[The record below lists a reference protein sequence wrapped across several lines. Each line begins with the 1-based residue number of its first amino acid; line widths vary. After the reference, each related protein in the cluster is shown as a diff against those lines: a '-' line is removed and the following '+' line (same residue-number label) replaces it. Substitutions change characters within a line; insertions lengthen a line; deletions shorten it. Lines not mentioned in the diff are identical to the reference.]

1 MTVVMAWAGV
11 SWMGVALA
19 TLLGLLCGRYVWCVA
34 YCYAHL
40 LTADATDAA
49 PDAHLLGRALR
60 GAWRSVF
67 TRAHP
72 GKVPA
77 CKGTIPAVVLAAVYA
92 LLTMHADGLTSAASL
107 AWAVTILLLLA
118 LIDARTGFLPD
129 ALTLP
134 LLWTGLAAAL
144 LDMGQVPLPE
154 AVAAVMIAYA
164 ALYTLAWLF
173 LRLRGRDGMGGG
185 DIKLL
190 AAIGAW
196 VGVMDVFWILLCASV
211 SGLCYALAVTCSP
224 RLDTQ
229 HPFGPHLAGVA
240 IGVLMVRLMGLG
252 G

>member
-1 MTVVMAWAGV
+1 MN
-11 SWMGVALA
+11 VALA
-19 TLLGLLCGRYVWCVA
+19 ALFGLLCGRCLWDIA
-34 YCYAHL
+34 HCYEHL
-40 LTADATDAA
+40 LTADATDAP

-60 GAWRSVF
+60 GAWRLVL
-67 TRAHP
+67 TRAHTD
-72 GKVPA
+72 GVPA
-77 CKGTIPAVVLAAVYA
+77 WRGAIPAAALAVVYA
-92 LLTMHADGLTSAASL
+92 LLTVYASGLASAVGL
-107 AWAVTILLLLA
+107 AWAVTVLLLLA

-144 LDMGQVPLPE
+144 LDVGQVPLPE

-211 SGLCYALAVTCSP
+211 SGLCYALTVARSP
-224 RLDTQ
+224 RLDAQ
-229 HPFGPHLAGVA
+229 HPFGPHLAGAA
-240 IGVLMVRLMGLG
+240 IVLLILRATGTMELML
-252 G
+252 

>member
-1 MTVVMAWAGV
+1 MAWAGG

-19 TLLGLLCGRYVWCVA
+19 TLLGLLCGRYVWCIA

-40 LTADATDAA
+40 LTADATDAP

-60 GAWRSVF
+60 GAWRPVLI
-67 TRAHP
+67 RA
-72 GKVPA
+72 PA
-77 CKGTIPAVVLAAVYA
+77 RKGTIPAVGLAVVYA
-92 LLTMHADGLTSAASL
+92 LLTVHADGLASAASL
-107 AWAVTILLLLA
+107 AWAVTVLLLLA

-134 LLWTGLAAAL
+134 LLWTGLAVAL
-144 LDMGQVPLPE
+144 LDVGQVPLSE

-211 SGLCYALAVTCSP
+211 SGLCYALVVARSP

-229 HPFGPHLAGVA
+229 HPFGPHLAGVT
-240 IGVLMVRLMGLG
+240 IGVLVLRLMGLG